1 MRRERVGE
9 RRDIM
14 DDAKTTEAPKG
25 AEPQESGNAP
35 EATKATEPSEPTDV
49 MRMTKLGEDI
59 GEAKTS
65 RAADSAGA
73 EGHQEPSGAAA
84 PARAKPTAKIAFPL
98 QMTQQTWLIVATLL
112 LGVMALL
119 IFGRGTAKNKAIAEV
134 REEKT
139 VETLTPENLMAKCGP
154 PVEDVTKDLYPMIK
168 RSMSYKSSGKGTLTF
183 EFSRTSQE
191 KSEWLFLSLTDE
203 NDATYTTPET
213 QTAAMP
219 CLK

>member
-1 MRRERVGE
+1 
-9 RRDIM
+9 M
-14 DDAKTTEAPKG
+14 DDAKTTEAAKP
-25 AEPQESGNAP
+25 AELEESGNTP
-35 EATKATEPSEPTDV
+35 EATKSAEPPEPTDA

-65 RAADSAGA
+65 RAADSADA
-73 EGHQEPSGAAA
+73 EGHQVPRGSAARSGVK
-84 PARAKPTAKIAFPL
+84 PAAKIAFPL
-98 QMTQQTWLIVATLL
+98 QMTQQTWLIVATLF

-139 VETLTPENLMAKCGP
+139 VETLTPENLIAKCGP
-154 PVEDVTKDLYPMIK
+154 PVEDVTKDLYLMIK
-168 RSMSYKSSGKGTLTF
+168 RTMSYKPSGKGTLTF

-203 NDATYTTPET
+203 NGATYTTPAT

-219 CLK
+219 CLR

>member
-1 MRRERVGE
+1 
-9 RRDIM
+9 M
-14 DDAKTTEAPKG
+14 DDTKTTETARA
-25 AEPQESGNAP
+25 AEPQESVNAP
-35 EATKATEPSEPTDV
+35 EVTKAAEPSEPSDV

-65 RAADSAGA
+65 QAADSADA
-73 EGHQEPSGAAA
+73 EGHQEPSGSAA
-84 PARAKPTAKIAFPL
+84 PARVKPAVKIAFPL
-98 QMTQQTWLIVATLL
+98 QMTQQTWLIVATLF

-119 IFGRGTAKNKAIAEV
+119 IFSRTGAKTKAVAEV

-139 VETLTPENLMAKCGP
+139 VDTLTPESLLAKCGP
-154 PVEDVTKDLYPMIK
+154 PAEDVTKDLYPMIK
-168 RSMSYKSSGKGTLTF
+168 RTMSYKSNGKGTLTF

-191 KSEWLFLSLTDE
+191 KSEWLFLSMSDE
-203 NDATYTTPET
+203 NGATYATPET